1 MQKKLARLTV
11 LFHNRWAVPILA
23 EIYRSSG
30 AKFVTLVKRLGLS
43 RDSLRHTLNALI
55 REGWVMKNPGY
66 GHPMRPEYLLTSS
79 GEELAPWC
87 RRLLPLLAALGIKEV
102 ASRKWS
108 MPVALA
114 LREGHPRFSELK
126 ASLPGLTSRA
136 LALTLKH
143 LQIAGLVERQVSE
156 DYPPST
162 RYRLTRRG
170 RRLAVVLEG
179 V

>member
-1 MQKKLARLTV
+1 M
-11 LFHNRWAVPILA
+11 
-23 EIYRSSG
+23 
-30 AKFVTLVKRLGLS
+30 TLVKRLGLS

-55 REGWVMKNPGY
+55 REGWVMKNPGH
-66 GHPMRPEYLLTSS
+66 GHPMRPEYLLTPS
-79 GEELAPWC
+79 GEGLAPWC
-87 RRLLPLLAALGIKEV
+87 RRLLSLLAALGIEEV

-114 LREGHPRFSELK
+114 LRSGHRRFSELK
-126 ASLPGLTSRA
+126 ASLPGLTARA

-143 LQIAGLVERQVSE
+143 LQTARLVERRVSE
-156 DYPPST
+156 DYPPAT

-170 RRLAVVLEG
+170 RRLAIVLER